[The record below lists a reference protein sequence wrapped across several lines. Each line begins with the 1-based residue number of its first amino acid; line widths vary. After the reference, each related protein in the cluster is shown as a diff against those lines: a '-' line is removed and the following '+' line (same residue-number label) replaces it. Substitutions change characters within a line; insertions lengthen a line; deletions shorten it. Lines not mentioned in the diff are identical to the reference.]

1 MNNAAIARKST
12 IWTRN
17 FICTMLANMMLCL
30 GHFAI
35 NPLVVSYSKSLNA
48 SESLTGFL
56 AGMFFGVALAMRPI
70 SGPMITKM
78 DKRKLLMGVFC
89 LGAVANLGYALFP
102 TIPAFVFF
110 RFINGAQYS
119 FVGSLIMT
127 RVSDSLPPE
136 KMGTGLGVYGVGGAI
151 GMSLAPSIGNWIV
164 KHFGGTEFASSYRPV
179 FLYAM
184 CIMLLALIP
193 CYISTP
199 DEKTEEKANLGAW
212 YKNIFTMKCLPV
224 AIVMLFLII
233 AYSAYNNYMVVFA
246 EEIGI
251 ADVSLFF
258 SVLAISLMV
267 SRPLLGPLMDKIGGR
282 KVMLP
287 MMGIFGVSFFIVGT
301 AKTLTQLL
309 VAAVIIAIGYGAS
322 QPSLQ
327 AAALRAVPVEKRG
340 VASNTI
346 YIGMDLGFFLSPVIS
361 AQLKESTGSY
371 GTMYLITAAFVAV
384 AMVIL
389 FFLWDKMK
397 PVV

>member
-1 MNNAAIARKST
+1 
-12 IWTRN
+12 
-17 FICTMLANMMLCL
+17 MLANMMLCL
-30 GHFAI
+30 GHFAV

-78 DKRKLLMGVFC
+78 DKRKLLFGVFA
-89 LGAVANLGYALFP
+89 LGAIANLGYALFP
-102 TIPAFVFF
+102 TIPAFVLF
-110 RFINGAQYS
+110 RFVNGAQYS

-151 GMSLAPSIGNWIV
+151 GMSIAPSIGNWIV
-164 KHFGGTEFASSYRPV
+164 ERSGGYDLTSSYRPV

-184 CIMLLALIP
+184 TIMILALIP
-193 CYISTP
+193 CIISTP
-199 DEKTEEKANLGAW
+199 DEKTTEKAEVGAW

-233 AYSAYNNYMVVFA
+233 AYSAYNNYMVEFA
-246 EEIGI
+246 KQMNIPN
-251 ADVSLFF
+251 VSLFF
-258 SVLAISLMV
+258 SVLAIALMV
-267 SRPLLGPLMDKIGGR
+267 SRPVLGPLMDKIGGR

-287 MMGIFGVSFFIVGT
+287 MMGIFGASFLITGT

-309 VAAVIIAIGYGAS
+309 VAAVVIAIGYGAA

-327 AAALRAVPVEKRG
+327 AAALRAVPVAKRG

-346 YIGMDLGFFLSPVIS
+346 YIGMDLGFFLSPLIS
-361 AQLKESTGSY
+361 AQLAERTGSY
-371 GTMYLITAAFVAV
+371 GTMYLITTVFVV
-384 AMVIL
+384 IAMVIL

-397 PVV
+397 PLV

>member
-1 MNNAAIARKST
+1 
-12 IWTRN
+12 
-17 FICTMLANMMLCL
+17 MMLCL
-30 GHFAI
+30 GHFAV
-35 NPLVVSYSKSLNA
+35 NPLVVSYAKSLNA

-78 DKRKLLMGVFC
+78 DKRKLLFGVFL
-89 LGAVANLGYALFP
+89 LGAIANLGYALFP
-102 TIPAFVFF
+102 TIPAFVLF
-110 RFINGAQYS
+110 RFVNGAQYS

-151 GMSLAPSIGNWIV
+151 GMSIAPAIGNWIV
-164 KHFGGTEFASSYRPV
+164 NRFGGTDLTSSYRPV
-179 FLYAM
+179 FLYSM
-184 CIMLLALIP
+184 TIMLLALIP

-199 DEKTEEKANLGAW
+199 DEKTTEKAEVGVW
-212 YKNIFTMKCLPV
+212 YKNIFTVKCLPV

-233 AYSAYNNYMVVFA
+233 AYSAYNNYMVEFGKQL
-246 EEIGI
+246 GI
-251 ADVSLFF
+251 PSVSLFF
-258 SVLAISLMV
+258 TVLAFALMF
-267 SRPLLGPLMDKIGGR
+267 SRPLLGPLMDNIGGR
-282 KVMLP
+282 RAMLP
-287 MMGIFGVSFFIVGT
+287 MMGLFAVSFLITGT

-309 VAAVIIAIGYGAS
+309 VAAIVIAIGYGAA

-327 AAALRAVPVEKRG
+327 AAALRAVPVAKRG

-346 YIGMDLGFFLSPVIS
+346 YIGMDLGFFLSPLIS
-361 AQLKESTGSY
+361 AQLAERTGSY
-371 GTMYLITAAFVAV
+371 GTMYMITTVFVV
-384 AMVIL
+384 IAMVIL